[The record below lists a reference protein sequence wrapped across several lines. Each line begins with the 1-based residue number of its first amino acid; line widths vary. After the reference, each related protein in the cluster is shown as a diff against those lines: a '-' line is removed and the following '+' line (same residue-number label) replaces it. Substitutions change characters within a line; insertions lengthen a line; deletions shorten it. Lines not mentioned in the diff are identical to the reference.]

1 MYQPNIEA
9 TKLSHSHVPFIL
21 TAHPMTPPLSILQL
35 QEKEL
40 KKGVALVASSPAYH
54 QKHVA
59 RPSIAFTLIIFNLNI
74 HNKSFSV
81 QLRFQGIKNY
91 SISYQILNLGL
102 MLASNQGLSQ

>member
-1 MYQPNIEA
+1 MQLNYLILMS
-9 TKLSHSHVPFIL
+9 LSFL
-21 TAHPMTPPLSILQL
+21 LAHPMTPPLSIPQL

-40 KKGVALVASSPAYH
+40 KKGVALVVSSPTYH

-81 QLRFQGIKNY
+81 QLRFQGEKIIQQVIKF
-91 SISYQILNLGL
+91 SI
-102 MLASNQGLSQ
+102 